1 LLAAGYYFAAR
12 HGEKI
17 IVRYR
22 TGGRSVSRILDA
34 ASVASLQ
41 QPGDNGTR
49 GIVRHVK
56 LPSARTSVDCEN
68 AALAVLDDSVL
79 PGWAGEYRTWSGFL
93 PGGAQD
99 IFPGDG
105 LDVNIPS
112 RGAQFVAIVRE
123 VEIEVADIFSERSK
137 YRIVFADEAAEPVA
151 LSFNTAGAGDPVNT
165 TSGLPPS
172 GYLAEVS
179 AAEFTDATSTTVS
192 IDAGSMPPVGGGF
205 EVRRTDSGWGMAND
219 RNLAGRFV
227 TRNFTLARLSRVQ
240 DYYLRQYD
248 SSVPPKYSRNSI
260 LLHLDYP
267 L

>member
-1 LLAAGYYFAAR
+1 
-12 HGEKI
+12 
-17 IVRYR
+17 
-22 TGGRSVSRILDA
+22 VSRILDA

-49 GIVRHVK
+49 GIVRHVQ

-137 YRIVFADEAAEPVA
+137 YRIVFADEAAEPLA
-151 LSFNTAGAGDPVNT
+151 LSFNIAATTDPVNT

-192 IDAGSMPPVGGGF
+192 IDAGSMPPVGASKYG
-205 EVRRTDSGWGMAND
+205 EPTR
-219 RNLAGRFV
+219 AGEWP
-227 TRNFTLARLSRVQ
+227 TIATLPADL
-240 DYYLRQYD
+240 
-248 SSVPPKYSRNSI
+248 
-260 LLHLDYP
+260 
-267 L
+267 